1 MKSITYTKQ
10 DIIRKISYKLNL
22 NDGESKILIESVLE
36 VFNDLLVS
44 REHESRIELRNFGI
58 FKVSKTK
65 ERKNARNLQT
75 NEQVT
80 IPSRKKIT
88 FKPSKK
94 MKNLLNANL
103 DINWVEF

>member
-36 VFNDLLVS
+36 VFNDLLVGG
-44 REHESRIELRNFGI
+44 EHESRIELRNFGI
-58 FKVSKTK
+58 FKVSQTK
-65 ERKNARNLQT
+65 ERQNARNLQT
-75 NEQVT
+75 NKQIT
-80 IPSRKKIT
+80 IPARKKIT

-94 MKNLLNANL
+94 MKNLLNRNL
-103 DINWVEF
+103 DIN